1 MVTRSRRTEIARI
14 AAPAAFLLAATIAVL
29 LVRSGLREGD
39 APAVADN
46 PPVAVTTSEQT
57 VVVRA
62 GDTLEAIAARYGTT
76 VAALRELNPGLDP
89 VGLAV
94 GSRIRVE

>member
-1 MVTRSRRTEIARI
+1 MTARGRTEIARI

-29 LVRSGLREGD
+29 LVRAGLREEEPPSGD
-39 APAVADN
+39 A
-46 PPVAVTTSEQT
+46 PPVAVTSGEQS
-57 VVVRA
+57 VVIRT
-62 GDTLEAIAARYGTT
+62 GDTLESLARRHGTT

-94 GSRIRVE
+94 GARIRVK